1 MTITPRAP
9 HATSA
14 RLPAPR
20 PAEGVDHES
29 TTRARVLQHVLSDGP
44 VTAAAL
50 ARMLDLSAAGIRRH
64 LGCLEDDGLV
74 AVHVGRPTGGRG
86 RPARSYVATDRAHA
100 EISGEYPDIASQAL
114 RFLAEIAG
122 DGAVEEFAQARMLEL
137 EERYSAVVT
146 ADDVDGR
153 VRQLADALSADGFA
167 ASVRPVE
174 GTSTVQLCQG
184 HCPVAHVAAQFPQ
197 LCDAEAQVFSRL
209 LGSHTQRLVTLAN
222 GGHVCTTNVPVHVPM
237 PRTRSARPGV
247 PEPPGPVG
255 TDAAGP
261 AGSEDFSDTPEPTVI
276 RRPMEGTR

>member
-1 MTITPRAP
+1 MTITPRTAS
-9 HATSA
+9 T
-14 RLPAPR
+14 R
-20 PAEGVDHES
+20 PAARPAAVEASEQES
-29 TTRARVLQHVLSDGP
+29 TTRARVLQHVLADGP

-50 ARMLDLSAAGIRRH
+50 ARTLDLTAAGIRRH

-74 AVHVGRPTGGRG
+74 AVHHGRPTGGRG

-122 DGAVEEFAQARMLEL
+122 DGAIEEFAQARMVEL

-222 GGHVCTTNVPVHVPM
+222 GGHVCTTNVPVHLAA
-237 PRTRSARPGV
+237 PRTRSSRPPGA
-247 PEPPGPVG
+247 PEPPGSADIP
-255 TDAAGP
+255 
-261 AGSEDFSDTPEPTVI
+261 DTPEQPVI
-276 RRPMEGTR
+276 RRPMEGNR

>member
-1 MTITPRAP
+1 MTTPAY
-9 HATSA
+9 
-14 RLPAPR
+14 L
-20 PAEGVDHES
+20 
-29 TTRARVLQHVLSDGP
+29 
-44 VTAAAL
+44 
-50 ARMLDLSAAGIRRH
+50 
-64 LGCLEDDGLV
+64 
-74 AVHVGRPTGGRG
+74 G
-86 RPARSYVATDRAHA
+86 RPAAELSDDELEQQGRNAHETRNWVFLHGTAEQFATHT
-100 EISGEYPDIASQAL
+100 
-114 RFLAEIAG
+114 
-122 DGAVEEFAQARMLEL
+122 ARMLEL

-153 VRQLADALSADGFA
+153 VRQLAEALSADGFA

-222 GGHVCTTNVPVHVPM
+222 GGHVCTTNVPVHVPV

-247 PEPPGPVG
+247 PEPPGPTG
-255 TDAAGP
+255 TDPAGP
-261 AGSEDFSDTPEPTVI
+261 AGATDLDDTPRPTVI